1 MKRYQLVLLYPIL
14 FALLSGCGAD
24 ADAYLQVSGEMARQ
38 NSSISAASSDGEAVS
53 GKTAY
58 SGEKKELSGSLT
70 VKAFWDDQIDVYVKD
85 FTGLH
90 PGVSVE
96 LVAGREKMLSFDDY
110 ITQTSVELMSGNSAD
125 IIETDGMCVPRL
137 AGSGI
142 FCDLYP
148 FMDSDPDFRR
158 EDYYTNLFEAKE
170 YEGRLYSLPCAF
182 SYNMLYASKP
192 LLEKTGL
199 GLPQTLNYKQ
209 MMDIHQI
216 VTEKTGE
223 APKLRPGL
231 TPYTFF
237 YYEFPEYYDVAA
249 ASASFLS
256 PKFIEYLRLTKQ
268 NIPVLEESD
277 LTRVGTDDSFL
288 NKDYLFCN
296 FDVTGGVD
304 IFNFLYDFQN
314 IQEPVPMVSTSGKA
328 YFRTMRDYSIA
339 ASSSNQQLAWEF
351 LKFYVSEKEI
361 PTDIHSEY
369 AEKYAKKYNVFVP
382 VNKKNFINSC
392 RFAYQYYL
400 PMAEKENLKT
410 GELKA
415 AVDEAIERMHG
426 WNQQRSHEE
435 AEGEIYGALSGD
447 LSLYYEQN
455 LLTPE
460 ETAGKLQN
468 RMTIFLKE

>member
-14 FALLSGCGAD
+14 FAALTGCGAD
-24 ADAYLQVSGEMARQ
+24 SDAYRQVSGEMARQ

-158 EDYYTNLFEAKE
+158 EDYYTNLFESKE
-170 YEGRLYSLPCAF
+170 CEGKLYSLPCAF

-199 GLPQTLNYKQ
+199 SLPQTLNYKQ
-209 MMDIHQI
+209 MMDIHKI

-223 APKLRPGL
+223 SPKLMPGL

-249 ASASFLS
+249 SSASFLS

-268 NIPVLEESD
+268 NIPVLEEND
-277 LTRVGTDDSFL
+277 LTRVAVDDSFL
-288 NKDYLFCN
+288 NNDYLFCN
-296 FDVTGGVD
+296 FDVTGGMD

-339 ASSSNQQLAWEF
+339 ASSPNQQLAWEF
-351 LKFYVSEKEI
+351 LKFYISEKEF
-361 PTDIHSEY
+361 PADINSEY

-410 GELKA
+410 GDLKA